1 MLGLDL
7 KPPVQLFVAV
17 DVADADAQ
25 VGIALEMARG
35 LVEDGKPARAKRA
48 AVEWLSAL
56 LPRLTPT
63 GVLLHVLGPADG
75 GPELLGIRVRPP
87 ANGVACGRVVIITL
101 ALQDDSTAPAD
112 PAPAWLV
119 LGLLRAAGKGTR
131 VVGVSRAGALYLRL
145 MAS

>member
-1 MLGLDL
+1 MFGLDL
-7 KPPVQLFVAV
+7 KPPVQLFVAM

-48 AVEWLSAL
+48 AVEWLSAA
-56 LPRLTPT
+56 LPRITPA
-63 GVLLHVLGPADG
+63 GAVLHVLGPADG
-75 GPELLGIRVRPP
+75 GPELLGIRVRPS
-87 ANGVACGRVVIITL
+87 ADGAGRSRVVIITL

-112 PAPAWLV
+112 PAPVWLV

-131 VVGVSRAGALYLRL
+131 VLGVSRAGALYVRL
-145 MAS
+145 TPY